1 MLSGMSDSVNAGAH
15 MAKPHT
21 GLRQVF
27 SGRNLRLI
35 SGLVLFAFVFFHLV
49 NHSLGLVSIE
59 AMESFRSARIA
70 VTRNWA
76 GTAVLMVA
84 AVLHAILGVEKII
97 SRRISAISTRG
108 LLQIATGVLIPVL
121 LARHIIA
128 MRISHELFGVND
140 NYEFALWAMWPAE
153 AWRQFGLI
161 TLVWGHGTIGL
172 YMWFRFQR
180 WFEPVKGSLLAIA
193 VLIPTF
199 AFAGFAVAGRQFN
212 ATRTF
217 ESPLTNE
224 QYTTVATIMDI
235 AMYVSLAL
243 IAAVLL
249 IKAGQ
254 WISAGLKPKVTVTY
268 NNTLTKTAPAG
279 LTLLEISREAG
290 VPHASVCGG
299 RARCSTCRVQIVSGG
314 EGLQPADS
322 HELKVLNRAGFD
334 TTDVRLACQIRPR
347 DAISVVPL
355 VPAGRATDKR
365 SSRDRYAHGVEK
377 TVTLMFIDIRGFT
390 KFSEGR
396 LPYDVVHI
404 LNHYMGRMSEEI
416 TAHSGYVDKFMG
428 DGIMAI
434 FGMDDPAGHGAASA
448 IGAAAEVSKA
458 MDELNRI
465 HKADLSEPLRIGI
478 GIHTGEAI
486 LGRIGTSKAHSAGE
500 RITALGDTVNTASRL
515 EALTKQLQVEIVISQ
530 PTLQAANIDE
540 SGLEMETYEIRGRE
554 DTISGVSLTRAALL
568 SDHLSQAG

>member
-1 MLSGMSDSVNAGAH
+1 MSDSSLPNAGTTT
-15 MAKPHT
+15 KPT
-21 GLRQVF
+21 GLRRAL

-35 SGLVLFAFVFFHLV
+35 SGLILFAFVFFHLI

-59 AMESFRSARIA
+59 AMESFRSARISI
-70 VTRNWA
+70 TRYWA
-76 GTAVLMVA
+76 GTAVLMIA
-84 AVLHAILGVEKII
+84 AVVHAILGVEKIV
-97 SRRISAISTRG
+97 SRRISAISPRG

-121 LARHIIA
+121 LARHIIG

-153 AWRQFGLI
+153 AWRQVGLI
-161 TLVWGHGTIGL
+161 GLVWGHGTIGL
-172 YMWFRFQR
+172 YMWLRFQR
-180 WFEPVKGSLLAIA
+180 WFEPLKGPLLVIA
-193 VLIPTF
+193 ALIPTL
-199 AFAGFAVAGRQFN
+199 AFAGFAVAGQQFH

-217 ESPLTNE
+217 ENPFSNE
-224 QYTTVATIMDI
+224 QFSTISTIMDI

-243 IAAVLL
+243 IVAVML

-268 NNTLTKTAPAG
+268 NSTLTKTAPAG

-299 RARCSTCRVQIVSGG
+299 RARCSTCRVQILSGG
-314 EGLQPADS
+314 EALQPADT
-322 HELKVLNRAGFD
+322 HELKVLNRAGIN
-334 TTDVRLACQIRPR
+334 TPDVRLACQIRPR

-355 VPAGRATDKR
+355 VPAGRMSDRKT
-365 SSRDRYAHGVEK
+365 SRDKYAHGVEQI
-377 TVTLMFIDIRGFT
+377 VTLMFIDIRGFT
-390 KFSEGR
+390 QFSEGR

-416 TAHSGYVDKFMG
+416 TANSGYVDKFMG

-434 FGMDDPAGHGAASA
+434 FGMDDAQGHGAASA
-448 IGAAAEVSKA
+448 LRAAVEVSNA
-458 MDELNRI
+458 VDELNRV
-465 HKADLSEPLRIGI
+465 HKADLSEPFRIGI

-515 EALTKQLQVEIVISQ
+515 EALTKQLQVEIVVSQ
-530 PTLQAANIDE
+530 STLQTANIGE
-540 SGLEMETYEIRGRE
+540 NGLDMENYEIRGRE
-554 DTISGVSLTRAALL
+554 DTISGISLTSASEL
-568 SDHLSQAG
+568 SDYLSPAG